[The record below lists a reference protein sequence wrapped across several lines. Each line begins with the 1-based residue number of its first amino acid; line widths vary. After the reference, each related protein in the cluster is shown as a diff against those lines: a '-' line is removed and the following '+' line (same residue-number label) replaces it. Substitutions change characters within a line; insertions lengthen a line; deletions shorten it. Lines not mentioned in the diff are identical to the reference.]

1 MANLLPDQL
10 SSPATS
16 PPAVGLGCE
25 QEIRVPKGVCN
36 HTRLSSCGGLL
47 QHSNNPSKSISSPP
61 ALMSVHEHMRLGHMD
76 RAVQGP
82 QQLIKPSKGESPG
95 HGKQV
100 SLLPESPRPLLGIF
114 RGCSNTTVQRMCNC
128 MTDSK
133 STHIHYDSGTATA
146 GGTIQLCKHT
156 AYEHS
161 PALSQHVGSMFDD
174 NPEFQLTRPTFSGT
188 SNHTK
193 AHSKI
198 ASVTE
203 EALCVAIA
211 ELHLLKKQLL
221 PDAVDGTN
229 SALTDGGD
237 SKIVISTMGLNDPKQ
252 AMGQVGLL
260 HDAAAIQMPSKAP
273 AYGSMPTNSALTSQC
288 LCRSCQLSSCHDGT
302 ARQQGG
308 KGTNDL
314 PMPLLQHGGA
324 DSIATPITCRK
335 ICSSGREGGCNGS
348 RYHINKAA
356 GRCHGD
362 TNQHRSQSACKNRLL
377 AGSRQPCSRYD
388 ASLDSPVSPHTQQL
402 VRAMRQLCS
411 RRAIS
416 TTSPVCTWNPCKH
429 CGRWLER
436 TVVNRVPAVG
446 ALEPQCR
453 KRHRRK
459 SGRWVV
465 SSVAGGVRAEAK
477 AVLRAASEGLLQLP
491 CRSTAASRARQ
502 AAKR

>member
-1 MANLLPDQL
+1 MANLLP
-10 SSPATS
+10 SPATS

-25 QEIRVPKGVCN
+25 QEIRVPKGVCM

-100 SLLPESPRPLLGIF
+100 SLLPGSPRPLLGIV

-133 STHIHYDSGTATA
+133 STHIHYDSGTAIA

-161 PALSQHVGSMFDD
+161 PALSQHVSSMFVDI
-174 NPEFQLTRPTFSGT
+174 PEFQLTRPTFSGT

-211 ELHLLKKQLL
+211 ELHLLKKQPL

-237 SKIVISTMGLNDPKQ
+237 SKIVISTMG
-252 AMGQVGLL
+252 QVGLL
-260 HDAAAIQMPSKAP
+260 HDAAAIHSPSKAP

-308 KGTNDL
+308 KINQR
-314 PMPLLQHGGA
+314 PSHA
-324 DSIATPITCRK
+324 SATTWR
-335 ICSSGREGGCNGS
+335 
-348 RYHINKAA
+348 
-356 GRCHGD
+356 
-362 TNQHRSQSACKNRLL
+362 
-377 AGSRQPCSRYD
+377 SRQHCN
-388 ASLDSPVSPHTQQL
+388 PHNLQEILQQW
-402 VRAMRQLCS
+402 A
-411 RRAIS
+411 
-416 TTSPVCTWNPCKH
+416 
-429 CGRWLER
+429 
-436 TVVNRVPAVG
+436 
-446 ALEPQCR
+446 
-453 KRHRRK
+453 
-459 SGRWVV
+459 
-465 SSVAGGVRAEAK
+465 
-477 AVLRAASEGLLQLP
+477 
-491 CRSTAASRARQ
+491 
-502 AAKR
+502 